1 MLATLSAVSSLV
13 TMNALAD
20 TNSTSTDTDTST
32 VTSTQNT
39 DMQMMEQGGNG
50 FMGGHGGR
58 GHDGSMSNVEVSE
71 EYNATVTAILEND
84 ADVAN
89 LISEGYTVT
98 SIHPIIKTVVEGDGT
113 VATTATTAKVT
124 MTSGTTGYATI
135 NVDITNAQVTYIT
148 IVTKTVIDKTS
159 S

>member
-1 MLATLSAVSSLV
+1 
-13 TMNALAD
+13 MNALAD

-32 VTSTQNT
+32 VTSTTQDT
-39 DMQMMEQGGNG
+39 TTVPEMQMMDQGSNG
-50 FMGGHGGR
+50 FMSGHGGR
-58 GHDGSMSNVEVSE
+58 GHDGSMSNIEVSE
-71 EYNATVTAILEND
+71 EYNATVTSILEND
-84 ADVAN
+84 ADVAD

-124 MTSGTTGYATI
+124 MTNGTSGYATI
-135 NVDITNAQVTYIT
+135 NVDITNSQVTYIT